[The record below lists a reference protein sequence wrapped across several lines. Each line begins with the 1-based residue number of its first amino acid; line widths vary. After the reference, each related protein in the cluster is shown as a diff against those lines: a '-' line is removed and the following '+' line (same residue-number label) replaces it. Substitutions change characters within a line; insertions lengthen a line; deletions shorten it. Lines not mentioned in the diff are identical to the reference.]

1 MSLNIFDHTIDPFAP
16 VSSDQG
22 NHKIIYDHAE
32 SIGFRM
38 PLVIVDSEYKVTNLG
53 QSELRVT

>member
-1 MSLNIFDHTIDPFAP
+1 MSLNIFDHTIDPFAS

-22 NHKIIYDHAE
+22 NPKIIYDHAE

>member
-22 NHKIIYDHAE
+22 NHKIIYDHAK
-32 SIGFRM
+32 SIGFGM
-38 PLVIVDSEYKVTNLG
+38 PHVIIDSKYKVTNLG
-53 QSELRVT
+53 QSDLRVT